1 MNANAENTKNE
12 IIIED
17 TTCNITVNKKGEY
30 IQIDLAD
37 NDLIGGLLKIKQRLS
52 SLKETEDFD
61 YDSEMNVLYGETKK
75 MLGQDVLMKVFNREN
90 PSILV
95 MYKFFG
101 KFMNIIDTNINKH
114 FGTGINRSNR
124 RANARG

>member
-1 MNANAENTKNE
+1 MNANAEKTKNE
-12 IIIED
+12 IIIEE
-17 TTCNITVNKKGEY
+17 TTCDITVNKKGEY

-61 YDSEMNVLYGETKK
+61 YDSEMEILYGETKK
-75 MLGQDVLMKVFNREN
+75 MLGQDVLTKVFNREN

-95 MYKFFG
+95 MYTFFS
-101 KFMNIIDTNINKH
+101 KFMKVIDTNIEKH
-114 FGTGINRSNR
+114 FGTGINRSGR

>member
-1 MNANAENTKNE
+1 MNANAEKTKNE
-12 IIIED
+12 IIIDE
-17 TTCNITVNKKGEY
+17 TTCDITVNKKGEY

-52 SLKETEDFD
+52 SLQETEDFD
-61 YDSEMNVLYGETKK
+61 YDSEMEILYGETKK
-75 MLGQDVLMKVFNREN
+75 MLGQDVLTKVFNREN

-95 MYKFFG
+95 MYTFFS
-101 KFMNIIDTNINKH
+101 KFMKVIDTNIKKH
-114 FGTGINRSNR
+114 FGTGINRSGR